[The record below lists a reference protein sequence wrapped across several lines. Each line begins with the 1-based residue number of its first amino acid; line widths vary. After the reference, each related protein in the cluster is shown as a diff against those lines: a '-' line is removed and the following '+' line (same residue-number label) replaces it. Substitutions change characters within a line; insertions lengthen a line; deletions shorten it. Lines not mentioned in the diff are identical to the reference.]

1 MEKQIIISEEPISLP
16 RRQGNVL
23 VYLAV
28 VPGNLSQSQIY
39 ENESM
44 KDVTSITFQVK
55 IINDLEKSTVE
66 DVIGNSN
73 GVEVL
78 SNYETYQID
87 LSKMPLPKLVLK
99 DFSNALQMQNFID
112 ASYLQ
117 TVLNEGKDYGVN
129 NWVLWKK

>member
-39 ENESM
+39 ENEST

-55 IINDLEKSTVE
+55 IINDLATTTVE

-99 DFSNALQMQNFID
+99 DFSNALQMQSFID